1 MTNLLV
7 LIISILSGLVLRQ
20 SGIVDKSAS
29 VPLNKIIIYFF
40 LPILSL
46 KYIPGL
52 SFQSSY
58 WWLVLCPW
66 FIYLGSITF
75 FLTLQRFL
83 NLDRITTG
91 VLIMT
96 GGISSTSFVG
106 FPIFEM
112 LYGDE
117 GLIAGIIMSL
127 AGTIVVFNTIGIFT
141 SFWYTEGQPRIDRVL
156 VRMFRF
162 PPFLAFIFALFLNS
176 LGYQHPSIIYDL
188 LDALSKP
195 FNVFVLLTIGIQ
207 LELKVDKAVLR
218 PLLLGLCYKLLLAPL
233 LVYCLLYF
241 LYGEVDLITK
251 VCILGAAIGSMNA
264 MSIMAAQLGLRPQL
278 AVQMPSIGIPLSV
291 PVLLLIDYLFF

>member
-7 LIISILSGLVLRQ
+7 LITSILSGLVLRQ
-20 SGIVDKSAS
+20 SGIVDKAAS

-66 FIYLGSITF
+66 FIYLGSMAF
-75 FLTLQRFL
+75 FLMLQRFL

-112 LYGDE
+112 LYGEE

-141 SFWYTEGQPRIDRVL
+141 SFWYTEGQPRINRVL
-156 VRMFRF
+156 ARMFRF
-162 PPFLAFIFALFLNS
+162 PPFLAFVFALLLNS
-176 LGYQHPSIIYDL
+176 FGYQHPQMVYDL

-207 LELKVDKAVLR
+207 LELKVDKAVLQ
-218 PLLLGLCYKLLLAPL
+218 PLLFGLSYKLLLAPIVVYYL
-233 LVYCLLYF
+233 LHL

-251 VCILGAAIGSMNA
+251 VCVLGAAIGSMNA